1 MSRRVLG
8 LLSFVAGLIALVAGF
23 ALVALVLTVI
33 GLLFVASTAGSGL
46 RNKKR
51 DSDSTWYGS
60 GAVYSSDN
68 SRCDTDGGSGDCGG
82 GDGGGGSGGD

>member
-1 MSRRVLG
+1 MSRRLLG
-8 LLSFVAGLIALVAGF
+8 LLSFVAGLISLLAGF
-23 ALVALVLTVI
+23 VLVALVLAAI
-33 GLLFVASTAGSGL
+33 GLLFVASTPDSGL

-51 DSDSTWYGS
+51 GSDSTWYGS

-68 SRCDTDGGSGDCGG
+68 NRCDTDGGSGDCGG